1 MDDDDRLERDPGD
14 ISPVDRS
21 WLRRAAFHY
30 LERYAASEA
39 RLAAVLKRKIARR
52 ASLNGAKADPTDRDA
67 AVAEVVDACR
77 QFGLMD
83 DVALAEMKVASG
95 RRKGLSSRKLAETLV
110 AKGIDRETAR
120 AAIAADDTDEN
131 LAALRLARRRRIG
144 PWRRTPSPDRAALD
158 REVAS
163 LCRAGYPYPI
173 ARMVVSMDLDAAEE
187 KLAAE
192 SS

>member
-1 MDDDDRLERDPGD
+1 MHDE
-14 ISPVDRS
+14 DRS
-21 WLRRAAFHY
+21 GPDPSPAWTIDRGWLRRAAFHY

-39 RLAAVLKRKIARR
+39 RLATVLKRKIARR
-52 ASLNGAKADPTDRDA
+52 AAIDGAKADPVDRDA
-67 AVAEVVDACR
+67 AVAEVLGACR
-77 QFGLMD
+77 SLGLMD
-83 DVALAEMKVASG
+83 DAALAEMKVASG

-120 AAIAADDTDEN
+120 AAIAADDTDED

-158 REVAS
+158 REVAA

-173 ARMVVSMDLDAAEE
+173 ARSVVGMDLDAAEE
-187 KLAAE
+187 KLA
-192 SS
+192 SDNG